1 MKHNETWRIF
11 EGLPFTLKL
20 KKNQQFV
27 VELLNLEE
35 NITEAEK
42 NKFHEVNILVELV
55 KTDLKNKEK
64 FDLNA
69 SAIVLV

>member
-1 MKHNETWRIF
+1 
-11 EGLPFTLKL
+11 
-20 KKNQQFV
+20 
-27 VELLNLEE
+27 LNLEE